1 MKLSLTTTFAA
12 GLGTI
17 AVDVSE
23 TLVISRGS
31 PRSTAAMHPCFSLT
45 LVNDRDDLFSMHLHG
60 INQVGSPSP
69 TVPPISRQR
78 PCPPYSTATHSSIM
92 TDYGA
97 FFYHSHIK
105 LLDLHFVYGALVV
118 KAPSATDP
126 YAAYE
131 DRVLMLSDYWASDL
145 ETLHA
150 GLVDI
155 EDTYVT
161 PKEPDYIKVLP
172 GQRLSFVVT
181 ADHPVDNYFWCKPP
195 ANGGSVPPP
204 TASPFLHYTDA
215 PPPST
220 TPSLMLLPP
229 IPETVGG
236 QFPHSICP
244 SFPPRLL
251 RPSCSTKPK
260 SRGGSTV
267 PSGAPCGRAPSALG
281 PFTTGQVVGIVLQN
295 NVALNRVFWVVNS
308 GAGDFDAS
316 SSAAASDD
324 RTRAVKRDVE
334 SVYPHHSAYNQP
346 PATPAS
352 GCGWAKILFVA
363 NNVGALALH
372 WHIAS
377 HFAMGMAASLSLG
390 GTPSM
395 TLLLSNTCDASR
407 LWKNV
412 PMLIWLPASTS

>member
-1 MKLSLTTTFAA
+1 
-12 GLGTI
+12 
-17 AVDVSE
+17 
-23 TLVISRGS
+23 
-31 PRSTAAMHPCFSLT
+31 
-45 LVNDRDDLFSMHLHG
+45 MHLHG

-251 RPSCSTKPK
+251 RPS
-260 SRGGSTV
+260 
-267 PSGAPCGRAPSALG
+267 
-281 PFTTGQVVGIVLQN
+281 
-295 NVALNRVFWVVNS
+295 FWVVNS